1 MHTVSRVRVISIVDD
16 DRSGRIAL
24 SSLVRSMGYEPCL
37 FASAEEF
44 LASTQRNQTDCLI
57 SDVQMPGMT
66 GLDLQDELIHD
77 GQAIPMILIT
87 AHPEETVRR
96 RAKDAGA
103 VGFLSKPFDGQ
114 VMIDCIEAIF
124 ASA

>member
-1 MHTVSRVRVISIVDD
+1 MSRVRVISIVDD

-66 GLDLQDELIHD
+66 GLDLQDELIHT

>member
-1 MHTVSRVRVISIVDD
+1 MHTMSRVRVISIVDD